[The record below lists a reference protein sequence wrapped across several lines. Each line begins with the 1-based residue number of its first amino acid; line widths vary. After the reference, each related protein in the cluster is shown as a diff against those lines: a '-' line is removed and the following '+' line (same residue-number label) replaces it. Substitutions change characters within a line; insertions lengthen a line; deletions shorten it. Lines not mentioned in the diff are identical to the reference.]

1 MTAYLLDTNVISELR
16 KTKPH
21 GGVVAWLSGLRE
33 EQLYLSAVTM
43 GELQAGVE
51 RVRKHDSSKAHE
63 IETWVNQLAESTQ
76 VLPMDTKCF
85 REWGR
90 LMEGKPDGLM
100 EDAMIAATARM
111 HDLVVATRNE
121 RDFKRLDVRVV
132 NPFAAR

>member
-1 MTAYLLDTNVISELR
+1 MIGYLLDTNVVSELR

-21 GGVVAWLSGLRE
+21 GGVMAWVRELRE

-51 RVRKHDSSKAHE
+51 RVRRHDSSKAGE
-63 IETWVNQLAESTQ
+63 IETWVDQLAESSQ

-85 REWGR
+85 REWGL

-100 EDAMIAATARM
+100 EDAMIAATARV

-121 RDFKRLDVRVV
+121 RDFKRLEVRVL
-132 NPFAAR
+132 NPFASR